1 MALGVQ
7 EIVRRMGYHP
17 PTSETIGIF
26 EEIRHKFISLAI
38 EMDELLPDCREKAE
52 MQTQLEYAEFNAIG
66 AVARNTGPGE
76 NPLPES
82 MPPGH
87 GDLPPAVDTR

>member
-1 MALGVQ
+1 MALGLR
-7 EIVRRMGYHP
+7 EIVRRMGWHR
-17 PTSETIGIF
+17 PTADTIPVF
-26 EEIRHKFISLAI
+26 EEIRHKFITLAL

-66 AVARNTGPGE
+66 AIARSTGPGD
-76 NPLPES
+76 NPLPEV

-87 GDLPPAVDTR
+87 GEPTSG